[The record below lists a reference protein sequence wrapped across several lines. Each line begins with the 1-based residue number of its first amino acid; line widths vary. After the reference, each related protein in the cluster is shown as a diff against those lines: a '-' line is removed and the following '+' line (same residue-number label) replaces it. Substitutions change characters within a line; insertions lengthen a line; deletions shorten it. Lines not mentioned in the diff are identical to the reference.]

1 MNRFLQILL
10 LALTSVMILSCVGG
24 KAVERSYFSL
34 QYLLSADDRSERP
47 PLPVKIRVKRCT
59 AGIAY
64 DRQEIVYRSNPHE
77 FRYYWY
83 KLWAAKPEKLVREQT
98 LTHLKHTGL
107 FQEID
112 SRLSNRR
119 PDYELSC
126 HINALEELDSVNGR
140 WFAHLDLTF
149 TLTNHESGTRVMEKR
164 YAEKKEVFERRPV
177 FVVRAL
183 SELLQ
188 KQVGSLAHE
197 MASQV
202 GNGSIPP
209 LTAPSAGTSS
219 VPPSSPKASLR
230 KN

>member
-1 MNRFLQILL
+1 MNRLLQILL
-10 LALTSVMILSCVGG
+10 LAFTSVMILSCVGG

-34 QYLLSADDRSERP
+34 QYLLSADDRVDRP

-98 LTHLKHTGL
+98 MTHLKHTGL
-107 FQEID
+107 FEEID
-112 SRLSNRR
+112 GRLSNRR

-149 TLTNHESGTRVMEKR
+149 TLTNHESGQRVIEKR

-188 KQVGSLAHE
+188 KQVEALAYE
-197 MASQV
+197 MASEV
-202 GNGSIPP
+202 GNVPP
-209 LTAPSAGTSS
+209 PSVTEPPAA
-219 VPPSSPKASLR
+219 PPSSPKASLR